1 MKYQRVETFD
11 EPRIRFE
18 VLNELQLMLINKF
31 PDNKSDI
38 YNIMKN
44 WINRYGVKIE

>member
-1 MKYQRVETFD
+1 MNYQRVEIID

-38 YNIMKN
+38 YLIMKN
-44 WINRYGVKIE
+44 WIDRYGVTIE

>member
-1 MKYQRVETFD
+1 M
-11 EPRIRFE
+11 RFE
-18 VLNELQLMLINKF
+18 VLNELQFMLIDKF

-38 YNIMKN
+38 YNIIRE

>member
-1 MKYQRVETFD
+1 M
-11 EPRIRFE
+11 RFE
-18 VLNELQLMLINKF
+18 ALNELQLMLIDKF

-38 YNIMKN
+38 YNIIRE

>member
-1 MKYQRVETFD
+1 M
-11 EPRIRFE
+11 RFE
-18 VLNELQLMLINKF
+18 VLNELQLMLIDKF

-38 YNIMKN
+38 YDIIRE